1 MLWEWATGEYPGK
14 KGLDFWRVRWVAT
27 WSLPKEQEEAGGRC
41 STSECVP
48 SAGAF
53 SQAVPKQKSN
63 PHHGL
68 KGKGEDQLDVSS
80 LFWDTSVVNP
90 MPGFLLVLLG
100 AGSVCGPRKS
110 RNGSG
115 HGGLFCCF
123 WYRDGNY
130 SRRCCFVFKFEL
142 CNQPVQLK
150 GRRLTSC
157 QQFRARA
164 FCKALRA
171 KEASAERLT
180 PLVRFGEVM
189 QADSFRR
196 TPYPAKSAR
205 IKKEK
210 K

>member
-1 MLWEWATGEYPGK
+1 MQ
-14 KGLDFWRVRWVAT
+14 
-27 WSLPKEQEEAGGRC
+27 SQE
-41 STSECVP
+41 
-48 SAGAF
+48 
-53 SQAVPKQKSN
+53 KQKWQRS
-63 PHHGL
+63 
-68 KGKGEDQLDVSS
+68 
-80 LFWDTSVVNP
+80 W
-90 MPGFLLVLLG
+90 G
-100 AGSVCGPRKS
+100 A
-110 RNGSG
+110 
-115 HGGLFCCF
+115 FCCF

-196 TPYPAKSAR
+196 TPHPAKSAR

-210 K
+210 CKAIAAATSRLSDGPSTMTGNIKGWNTFKTTTSCFWI